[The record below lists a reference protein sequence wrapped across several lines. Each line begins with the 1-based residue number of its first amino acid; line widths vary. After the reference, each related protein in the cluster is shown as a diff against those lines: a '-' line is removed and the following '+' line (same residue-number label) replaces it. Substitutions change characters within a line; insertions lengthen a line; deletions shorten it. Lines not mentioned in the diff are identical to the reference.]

1 MENIFFIMMELNFFL
16 MMIVV
21 VIMMV
26 KMMLVM
32 KMVMAMTMVMMI
44 ARMIMVAVMFKHNL
58 KSSNRGKLN
67 LCRSHHSTRQ
77 SSRGV

>member
-1 MENIFFIMMELNFFL
+1 

-26 KMMLVM
+26 VQMMFVM

-67 LCRSHHSTRQ
+67 LCRSHRSTRKP
-77 SSRGV
+77 SRGV

>member
-1 MENIFFIMMELNFFL
+1 MNG
-16 MMIVV
+16 V

-26 KMMLVM
+26 VVVQMMLVM
-32 KMVMAMTMVMMI
+32 MMVMAMTVVMMI

-77 SSRGV
+77 PSRGV